1 MVITRMYQ
9 ISVKTNYYYEKLAK
23 NNIERKYYIKPVRG
37 EILDRNGKLLA
48 VNDIGFSIA
57 IAPNLKNRGEELNDT
72 ITAIVKE
79 FPDFNATKLLKQ
91 YIKKN
96 SPYNH
101 RFIKVIDFISYKDMI
116 GAYPKLRL
124 MSL

>member
-1 MVITRMYQ
+1 MLITRMYQ

-79 FPDFNATKLLKQ
+79 FPDFNAT
-91 YIKKN
+91 N
-96 SPYNH
+96 S
-101 RFIKVIDFISYKDMI
+101 
-116 GAYPKLRL
+116 
-124 MSL
+124 